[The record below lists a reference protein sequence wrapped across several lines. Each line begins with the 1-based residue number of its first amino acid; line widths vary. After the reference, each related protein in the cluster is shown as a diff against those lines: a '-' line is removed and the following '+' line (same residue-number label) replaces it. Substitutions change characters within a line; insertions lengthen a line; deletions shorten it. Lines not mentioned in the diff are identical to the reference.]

1 MEYTNIEKIVILGI
15 GGKAAYYVV
24 KFLHLL
30 DIEIEG
36 YDIKPSDRT
45 KELESWGIKI
55 NYRNPK
61 EGEVFDGDFFIYS
74 NDLNKDVQDRIKND
88 NKGKKS
94 FELGKFYRGII
105 KDFENGNMNK
115 SEVKAFKDSL

>member
-74 NDLNKDVQDRIKND
+74 NDLNKIGRAHV
-88 NKGKKS
+88 
-94 FELGKFYRGII
+94 
-105 KDFENGNMNK
+105 
-115 SEVKAFKDSL
+115 